1 MCLGS
6 PTASFPH
13 ARRIINN
20 RNQRTPTQ
28 RNVAH
33 IQVACSHAQPRPRA
47 RAPQGTLTQPD
58 AHLLDNSPFLFAA
71 FMSAA
76 LRLVSLLLYQTA
88 IQIAPLSVTI
98 PYLSFTPAMLVVTAY
113 LMIGEQPSLPGL
125 VGVLVVT
132 FGGYLL
138 ATSSTKA
145 AAKKHDDDEPGSP
158 PGSSGLPVVEDPHA
172 QRHAHAQPQKAA
184 RQGSSPLAPH
194 AHAHAHAHNES
205 YPGFEMGSTLQLLG
219 GEARPG
225 CYSAVVRIL
234 DSHVCFRFTTHA
246 ARLGDKAV
254 RLVHR
259 DQLYCVF

>member
-1 MCLGS
+1 M
-6 PTASFPH
+6 
-13 ARRIINN
+13 R
-20 RNQRTPTQ
+20 
-28 RNVAH
+28 
-33 IQVACSHAQPRPRA
+33 ACTHNSRPRA

-98 PYLSFTPAMLVVTAY
+98 PYLSFTPAMLVATAY

-125 VGVLVVT
+125 IGVLVVT

-158 PGSSGLPVVEDPHA
+158 PGSSGLPVVDDPQA
-172 QRHAHAQPQKAA
+172 QRHVHAQPQKAA
-184 RQGSSPLAPH
+184 RQGSSPLGVHSHPH
-194 AHAHAHAHNES
+194 AHDES
-205 YPGFEMGSTLQLLG
+205 HPGFEMGFTLQLLG

-225 CYSAVVRIL
+225 CYSAVVRTFNRT
-234 DSHVCFRFTTHA
+234 C
-246 ARLGDKAV
+246 V
-254 RLVHR
+254 RPV
-259 DQLYCVF
+259 YAG